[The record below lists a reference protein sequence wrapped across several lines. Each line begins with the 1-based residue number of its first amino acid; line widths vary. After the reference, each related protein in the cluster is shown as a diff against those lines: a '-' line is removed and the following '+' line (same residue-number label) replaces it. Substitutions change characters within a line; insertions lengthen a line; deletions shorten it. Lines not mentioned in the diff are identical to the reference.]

1 MPNIFNLRFLIAVLG
16 AGLAVNAIA
25 NGKLDFQNGKF
36 LGLVEEPADTTGI
49 GLDDFAKGAVVV
61 LAGKLA
67 ANFLGPKLG

>member
-1 MPNIFNLRFLIAVLG
+1 MPNIFNMRFLIAVAA

-25 NGKLDFQNGKF
+25 NGKLDSAGGKF
-36 LGLVEEPADTTGI
+36 LGLVEEPADSTGL
-49 GLDDFAKGAVVV
+49 GMDDFAKGAVIV